1 MVVSVK
7 TRRRTDKGVDRL
19 RLLLNTPRAKRE
31 ALALALYERKMRLER
46 MRQSR
51 PGGLLHFVRYFWSIL
66 EPNREFKDGWALSAM
81 CQHLEAVTDGRITR
95 LLINV
100 PPGSMKSL
108 LLNVFWPAW
117 EWSAAG
123 RPDLR
128 YISFSYASH
137 LTERDN
143 ERMLD
148 LIKSTR
154 FQDMWGDKFTLR
166 SDGKVKPSNSAKGWK
181 FASSVRGVGT
191 GERGDRILLD
201 DPHNVKEGESDV
213 IREETV
219 RWRREAMANRLNDM
233 VESAII
239 IIMQRVHGADV
250 AGDID
255 EDDSEDYVHLC
266 IPMEY
271 EADRHCETEIGWSDP
286 RTIEGECFWE
296 ERFPPKA
303 VAICKAQGPYA
314 WAGQYQQRP
323 DIRGGGLIKT
333 EYWRGWDEPKYPDW
347 DYIVASLDPALTE
360 KQQNDASALT
370 VWGVF
375 RQASG
380 DIGMMLMWSFN
391 ERLELH
397 GAPCP
402 KWPGE
407 TPADHRQR
415 AKGTWGLIETTADAC
430 RRFDVDRL
438 LIEAKAN
445 GHTVA
450 QEMARLHGRDGYAI
464 QLVDP
469 GALDKT
475 SRVIRVQPMFSNGQI
490 HAPLGPAGETFRL
503 WAQRVVDQCAIF
515 PRGKHDDLVD
525 STTQGLWWLRCNGF
539 APRSDEIFAKQ
550 TKAKRLKKAQP
561 PLYPV

>member
-1 MVVSVK
+1 
-7 TRRRTDKGVDRL
+7 
-19 RLLLNTPRAKRE
+19 
-31 ALALALYERKMRLER
+31 
-46 MRQSR
+46 
-51 PGGLLHFVRYFWSIL
+51 
-66 EPNREFKDGWALSAM
+66 
-81 CQHLEAVTDGRITR
+81 
-95 LLINV
+95 
-100 PPGSMKSL
+100 
-108 LLNVFWPAW
+108 
-117 EWSAAG
+117 
-123 RPDLR
+123 
-128 YISFSYASH
+128 
-137 LTERDN
+137 
-143 ERMLD
+143 MLD

-154 FQDMWGDKFTLR
+154 FQDMWSRVFTLR
-166 SDGKVKPSNSAKGWK
+166 SDGKVKPSNSSKGWK

-213 IREETV
+213 IRDETV

-250 AGDID
+250 AGDILED
-255 EDDSEDYVHLC
+255 ETEDYVHLC

-271 EADRHCETEIGWSDP
+271 EADRHCDTEIGWSDP
-286 RTIEGECFWE
+286 RTEEGECFWK

-323 DIRGGGLIKT
+323 DIRGGGLLKT
-333 EYWRGWDEPKYPDW
+333 EYWRPWDEPKYPEF

-370 VWGVF
+370 IWGAF
-375 RQASG
+375 RQDNG
-380 DIGMMLMWSFN
+380 DVGLMLMWSFN

-397 GAPCP
+397 GPACP

-407 TPADHRQR
+407 TPDDHRQR
-415 AKGTWGLIETTADAC
+415 ARGTWGLVETTADAC

-450 QEMARLHGRDGYAI
+450 QEMARLYGRDGYAI

-475 SRVIRVQPMFSNGQI
+475 ARVIRIQPMLSNGQV
-490 HAPLGPAGETFRL
+490 HAPLGTTGETFRV
-503 WAQRVVDQCAIF
+503 WAQRVIDQCAIF

-525 STTQGLWWLRCNGF
+525 STTMALWWLRCNGF

-550 TKAKRLKKAQP
+550 NKAKRHKKTPP
-561 PLYPV
+561 PLYPA